1 MGPGSCRCG
10 LQKCIC
16 SHRKQRPPRLLP
28 FKVGDRVV
36 YCPHKTQCGMRG
48 RTGTIYSVYNHLE
61 VVAHLD
67 SDVSPFKQTEKCEVC
82 NVKTYMLRHA
92 SECHSCVNR
101 LTHMSGGF
109 CPNDHKDIVFYEKEE
124 EGETTIG
131 KATL

>member
-1 MGPGSCRCG
+1 MNGKCTCGKCGSRICCR
-10 LQKCIC
+10 KI
-16 SHRKQRPPRLLP
+16 RPPRFLS

-82 NVKTYMLRHA
+82 NVKTYMLRHT
-92 SECHSCVNR
+92 SECHSCINR

-109 CPNDHKDIVFYEKEE
+109 CPNGHKDIVFYEKEE

-131 KATL
+131 EATL